1 MIEKDFSLNALDTP
15 IHPPDAGEIHSTP
28 AIVPFRHHAGLHPN
42 AGCRPPDSRSS
53 LMTRA
58 LMLLAAFVL
67 VLAGAVP
74 VAGQQIKAQRP
85 VMMIGDVFQFNEGSW
100 ATYTMHD
107 KKDDTYFSMTMSI
120 LESVRRGQKDYAWME
135 VEIETEKEL
144 VVTRFLT
151 EKTKAGPGDLLE
163 AIVYVYGLEPF
174 RIPKRMLKDANKQTP
189 PLQVG
194 QVTKRIEQKQLL
206 FDGESLDVWAVE
218 GTDQQGGPMTAMVSL
233 GVAPI
238 GVLLA
243 ETNEISMYLEA
254 WGGGATTRIKGEPV
268 GFTMWVLSMVAD
280 GMAGKDIVMKERPQR
295 TWDVAGAWREV
306 EGPCAQSAWTL
317 TARGGKLSRVTVPCC
332 DASQPAQVSESSA
345 PRWRSDRIVVMN
357 MPGRAAT
364 DTPTATLIFVAPTKA
379 VIWYTAP
386 DGRPAFATLRKGT
399 T

>member
-1 MIEKDFSLNALDTP
+1 MIEKNFPLNALDTP
-15 IHPPDAGEIHSTP
+15 IHLPGNRNP
-28 AIVPFRHHAGLHPN
+28 
-42 AGCRPPDSRSS
+42 
-53 LMTRA
+53 LMTDA
-58 LMLLAAFVL
+58 LMSIFAAVVFV
-67 VLAGAVP
+67 VAGAVP
-74 VAGQQIKAQRP
+74 VAGQEIKGQRP

-120 LESVRRGQKDYAWME
+120 LESVRRGRKDYAWME

-174 RIPKRMLKDANKQTP
+174 SIPKRMLKDANKQTP
-189 PLQVG
+189 PLQVS

-218 GTDQQGGPMTAMVSL
+218 GTDAQNGPMSALVSL

-243 ETNEISMYLEA
+243 ETNEVSMYLEA

-280 GMAGKDIVMKERPQR
+280 GMSGEDIAMKERPQR
-295 TWDVAGAWREV
+295 TWDVAGAWREF
-306 EGPCAQSAWTL
+306 EGPCTKSTWMM
-317 TARGGKLSRVTVPCC
+317 TALDGKLSAVTAPRC
-332 DASQPAQVSESSA
+332 DVSQPAPVSESSA
-345 PRWRSDRIVVMN
+345 LRWRSDRIVVMTL
-357 MPGRAAT
+357 PGRAAAE
-364 DTPTATLIFVAPTKA
+364 TPTATLIFVAPTKA

-386 DGRPAFATLRKGT
+386 DGRPAFTTLRK
-399 T
+399 